1 VFSVYVKLERDL
13 FLFKSL
19 LHPRDKQSE
28 SSEDFFLGCIIMFL
42 LFIQSFA

>member
-1 VFSVYVKLERDL
+1 VFSVYVELERDL

-19 LHPRDKQSE
+19 LHLMNKQ